1 MQRGRSVALQTAGLK
16 SWVLRVLPSLL
27 HFPAPRLHGVLLSSP
42 TLVLPSRRSLEGITK
57 RFKFTAVKQAPGTA
71 AGGSGAR
78 SKAER
83 KAAAA
88 GAARKGER

>member
-1 MQRGRSVALQTAGLK
+1 MLAGNACWVLLVHASVA
-16 SWVLRVLPSLL
+16 
-27 HFPAPRLHGVLLSSP
+27 PAPRLLVHFCPHQLLISLIRS
-42 TLVLPSRRSLEGITK
+42 LCSLEGITK